1 MFERFRKDEA
11 AGFELSIYL
20 PHDYGKVRERYPV
33 VYVQDDGNVVRS
45 GFNYIDHLVMTKR
58 LPKMIFV
65 GVKPH
70 NRNDDYTP
78 WPARALL
85 PGQPDFG
92 GGAGH
97 YLRAL
102 AEQIKPHV
110 DAAYPTRPEPENTG
124 IAGCSF
130 GGLVSAYAYYRYP
143 ELFGKIAMISASFWY
158 EGFLA
163 FMRETTVP
171 DGLHCIYMY
180 VGELE
185 GIYKQNIQREMV
197 ERTKEASALLLAKGF
212 PQDRLKFETDADG
225 THDAFFFTQRFMNAM
240 LWLFGHKEQDGAAGG
255 EKGEKS

>member
-110 DAAYPTRPEPENTG
+110 DAAYPTGRSLRTRELPAALSADLSAPTPITG
-124 IAGCSF
+124 TRSCSAR
-130 GGLVSAYAYYRYP
+130 SP
-143 ELFGKIAMISASFWY
+143 
-158 EGFLA
+158 
-163 FMRETTVP
+163 
-171 DGLHCIYMY
+171 
-180 VGELE
+180 
-185 GIYKQNIQREMV
+185 
-197 ERTKEASALLLAKGF
+197 
-212 PQDRLKFETDADG
+212 
-225 THDAFFFTQRFMNAM
+225 
-240 LWLFGHKEQDGAAGG
+240 
-255 EKGEKS
+255 